1 MLNFTLFYTVHIA
14 ITVDSVPNEL
24 RSGKTFFHGTDK
36 EGRPV
41 CIVKVKNHDPA
52 KVLTTLHLFSILSSH
67 PIKIEVQEGQR
78 FSLFMMEYGRTLLKP
93 PIETVTM
100 VFDMTE
106 AGMKNM
112 DLKSLQFTIQSLQNY
127 YPESL
132 GKVLV
137 YNSSWVSAYI
147 TSSTYLPIA

>member
-1 MLNFTLFYTVHIA
+1 MALIKREDQYALWKWR
-14 ITVDSVPNEL
+14 ITTQQRYL
-24 RSGKTFFHGTDK
+24 
-36 EGRPV
+36 
-41 CIVKVKNHDPA
+41 
-52 KVLTTLHLFSILSSH
+52 LHYIFSILSSH

-147 TSSTYLPIA
+147 TSSTYLPYMCSSFLIICSLYTESGRWWSHG